1 MICNLDF
8 LDKSARSDEGSWL
21 LNSLHNLYY
30 LRYPIHMIDFVIV
43 DPNEKKERYLITDH
57 HCEQLYFP
65 NAINQTEIICG
76 CGQYYTLAAD
86 GYSCLPNCPE

>member
-1 MICNLDF
+1 
-8 LDKSARSDEGSWL
+8 
-21 LNSLHNLYY
+21 
-30 LRYPIHMIDFVIV
+30 MIDFVIV

-57 HCEQLYFP
+57 YCEQLYFP